1 MSALRAERPVGPR
14 FDLRAQRGE
23 ARLHA
28 RGPTPLAL
36 GSLRA
41 LELVAGDIGSTLDL
55 RHGAVALRNR
65 RTHAVSVLVS
75 LDVVA
80 VEHALRAL
88 GVAADLHCG
97 PGAGA
102 FGLTLSTGSGPVD
115 CEVRARVID
124 DALVLRLTRFASL
137 LPRADLAEV
146 VREALR
152 PVEAATWSSV
162 RPLRVTRVSEGR
174 ALRVTSPHIVEAL
187 LTASFATGGWRLP
200 RTGGLS
206 GHVAWS
212 SAGHGHG
219 AVLTLAATLDP
230 DGFDDREPVEPEA
243 ERPHDAARVAL
254 GQLLAGAPYD
264 ALDADRAAAQL
275 ETYLAA
281 EPSPVMRADA
291 VVTLAELLRSSELTG
306 PVSRAEQDALVR
318 GLGVRALALAGRSP
332 DIARRVLAL
341 AEQSASPSDESLLA
355 AVLAAPLPAAQQA
368 ALVLTAVPQLA
379 RTAPARARAWL
390 ERVRPFAPDLSVLRA
405 AEAALLAT
413 ERPPSERP
421 ESLAR
426 SHERA
431 AEALAGEGHAARAAE
446 AFAGAAR
453 AYQQARD
460 AQAAARCWVACVSS
474 VPGHTL
480 ALEWVAPGAA
490 ALQLAGRTQDAIAL
504 LATLLVRDVDAD
516 DRDALGAA
524 LDAAQRFHQ
533 GLPAT
538 LAAPELFAARR
549 REL

>member
-75 LDVVA
+75 LDVAA

-102 FGLTLSTGSGPVD
+102 FGLTLSTASGPVD

-124 DALVLRLTRFASL
+124 DALVLRLTRFTSL
-137 LPRADLAEV
+137 LPRADVAEV

-152 PVEAATWSSV
+152 PVEAATSRSA

-187 LTASFATGGWRLP
+187 LTASFATGGWRIP
-200 RTGGLS
+200 RTRGLS

-212 SAGHGHG
+212 SAGDGQG
-219 AVLTLAATLDP
+219 AVLTLAAALDP
-230 DGFDDREPVEPEA
+230 DGLDGEPEDSEA

-254 GQLLAGAPYD
+254 GQLLGGAPYE
-264 ALDADRAAAQL
+264 ALDVDCAAAQL
-275 ETYLAA
+275 EAYLAS

-291 VVTLAELLRSSELTG
+291 AVTLAELLWSSELTG
-306 PVSRAEQDALVR
+306 PVSGAEHDALVR

-368 ALVLTAVPQLA
+368 ALVLTAVPPLA

-390 ERVRPFAPDLSVLRA
+390 ERVRPFAPDLSALRA

-413 ERPPSERP
+413 ERPASERP

-446 AFAGAAR
+446 SFAGAAR

-474 VPGHTL
+474 VPGHAL

-504 LATLLVRDVDAD
+504 LATLLVRDGDTH